1 MGFRVA
7 FRKENIT
14 AVALMQQATY
24 ANIQAYRA
32 LRQKDFAS
40 EATQKEHWLLS
51 EQILR
56 TCGIAPIVRE
66 FSCRYDEGIWE
77 PESPGLSKSYRIE
90 PMRNS
95 MTCRVLPVYE
105 LRISFEKPLK
115 EASQV
120 RIQFGNTISEFVTT
134 NIFNVEF
141 VEE

>member
-24 ANIQAYRA
+24 ANIQAYGA
-32 LRQKDFAS
+32 LRQKDFAL

-56 TCGIAPIVRE
+56 ICGIAPIVRE

-95 MTCRVLPVYE
+95 TTRVLPVYE
-105 LRISFEKPLK
+105 LRICFEKPLK

-120 RIQFGNTISEFVTT
+120 RIQFGNTTSEFVTV